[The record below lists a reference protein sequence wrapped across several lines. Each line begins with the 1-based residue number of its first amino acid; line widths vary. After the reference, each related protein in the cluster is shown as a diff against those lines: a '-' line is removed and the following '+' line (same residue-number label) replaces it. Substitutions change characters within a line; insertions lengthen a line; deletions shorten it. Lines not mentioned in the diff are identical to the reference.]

1 MQIQFIDIS
10 DLVRLEAGGVYQ
22 MVESTVYFEAYRH
35 ILEGLIEVDPE
46 NLPLQ
51 VILRSLKLNGYLC
64 FCFLALWSKDHVA
77 KR

>member
-1 MQIQFIDIS
+1 MQIQFIDLS
-10 DLVRLEAGGVYQ
+10 DLAGLETGEVYQ

-51 VILRSLKLNGYLC
+51 VIRRNLQLNGYGCVFFFPQPHQEQL
-64 FCFLALWSKDHVA
+64 FF
-77 KR
+77 

>member
-64 FCFLALWSKDHVA
+64 FCFLAQRSKVHLA